1 MANSTICIGNA
12 PGVCVH
18 MKAKGSSEGASRSMY
33 FRLLVRFLHP
43 CQSLYCRPYRVLIK
57 IHNSSGCMNGHP
69 LIFYDGFIVVCKG
82 GIVEGVFPVA
92 LAKEVFVIDTLNG
105 KFVDG

>member
-1 MANSTICIGNA
+1 MANRTICIGTA
-12 PGVCVH
+12 PGVSVH
-18 MKAKGSSEGASRSMY
+18 MKAKGSSEGASRSIY
-33 FRLLVRFLHP
+33 LSLLVRFPHP
-43 CQSLYCRPYRVLIK
+43 CQRLYCRPYRVLFK

-92 LAKEVFVIDTLNG
+92 LAKAVFVIDTHNG